1 MQCSTTTHECKQRKK
16 EKIDSQR
23 KEKRRQYE
31 LNRKKNKYKRAKR
44 KKRKNELA
52 INKKRKCSGEDA
64 KYNTKKEQ
72 RVVDEPAEESK
83 EEIYF
88 FQHIKNDD
96 DPSRPSSNGD
106 SG

>member
-1 MQCSTTTHECKQRKK
+1 MNASNEKRRQYDLQRKG
-16 EKIDSQR
+16 
-23 KEKRRQYE
+23 KRRQYE

-72 RVVDEPAEESK
+72 RVLDELQDE
-83 EEIYF
+83 
-88 FQHIKNDD
+88 
-96 DPSRPSSNGD
+96 
-106 SG
+106 